1 MKKNLKLIWNILQ
14 VIILVYVFFITFLVV
29 NINEYSFSEVGKS
42 TYVPVTKKI
51 KKYLNDYKTGDLLI
65 VNKSNIKKNDDIY
78 YYIVVDSEYYIA
90 KTKVLEVNKG
100 VYTIEG
106 NLNIEEDRI
115 MGNKVIKIKYV
126 GFILCFLLKE
136 VGYFCFII
144 LPMFILLIYNIY
156 DFSKSMRKLNNI
168 RIENIKRFYGD
179 SEVKMSSKEFN
190 DSIKKIVDEIEI
202 LEEVDAKKKDD
213 IEILDF

>member
-42 TYVPVTKKI
+42 TYVPVTKKV

-126 GFILCFLLKE
+126 GFILSFLLKE

-144 LPMFILLIYNIY
+144 SPMLILLIYNIY

-202 LEEVDAKKKDD
+202 LEEVDSKKKDD